1 MTLQVVVVLELFA
14 ADVTA
19 EVLDE
24 DLVDGAYVAFQ
35 RLRRGEDIAALVT
48 VELHASGKKTTGA
61 MVSVELYQQCWG
73 VRGSL
78 PVTNGSGYDSYL
90 R

>member
-1 MTLQVVVVLELFA
+1 MTQQVVVVLELFA

-24 DLVDGAYVAFQ
+24 DLVDGANVAFQ

-48 VELHASGKKTTGA
+48 MELHASRKTTTGA
-61 MVSVELYQQCWG
+61 TLCVNFGGTTHHLISDAHAQCTQYC
-73 VRGSL
+73 S
-78 PVTNGSGYDSYL
+78 S
-90 R
+90 